1 MGYKRNRTETLTLRL
16 TAQEKQML
24 KQKAAERNR
33 TLTDFILLSAL
44 EHSDLRSLRPILKK
58 LDELHR
64 ELKKLQQKENTDEVC
79 DALARQKEL
88 YQAVL
93 NAIKNR

>member
-16 TAQEKQML
+16 TAQGKQML

-58 LDELHR
+58 LDELHG
-64 ELKKLQQKENTDEVC
+64 ELKHLQQKENTDEVC
-79 DALARQKEL
+79 DALAKHNEL

-93 NAIKNR
+93 NAIINR

>member
-1 MGYKRNRTETLTLRL
+1 MTYKRNRTETLTLRL

-24 KQKAAERNR
+24 KQKAEERNR

-44 EHSDLRSLRPILKK
+44 EHSDARSLRPILKK
-58 LDELHR
+58 LDELHG

-79 DALARQKEL
+79 DALAKQKEL

>member
-24 KQKAAERNR
+24 KQKASERNR

-44 EHSDLRSLRPILKK
+44 EYRDVRSLRPILKK
-58 LDELHR
+58 LDELHG
-64 ELKKLQQKENTDEVC
+64 ELKKLQQKKNTDEVC

>member
-16 TAQEKQML
+16 TAEEKRML
-24 KQKAAERNR
+24 KQKAEERNR

-44 EHSDLRSLRPILKK
+44 EHSDARSFRPILKK
-58 LDELHR
+58 LDELHGA
-64 ELKKLQQKENTDEVC
+64 LKKLQQKEKTDEVC
-79 DALARQKEL
+79 DALAKQKEL

>member
-58 LDELHR
+58 LDELHG

-79 DALARQKEL
+79 DALAKQKEL
-88 YQAVL
+88 YQTVL
-93 NAIKNR
+93 HAIKNR

>member
-16 TAQEKQML
+16 TAEEKRML

-58 LDELHR
+58 LDELCGA
-64 ELKKLQQKENTDEVC
+64 LKQLQQKEKTDEVC

-88 YQAVL
+88 YTAVL

>member
-16 TAQEKQML
+16 TAEEKQML
-24 KQKAAERNR
+24 KRKAAERNR

-44 EHSDLRSLRPILKK
+44 EHSDLQSLRPILKK
-58 LDELHR
+58 LDELHGA
-64 ELKKLQQKENTDEVC
+64 LKQLQQKNNTDEVC
-79 DALARQKEL
+79 DVLAKQKEL